1 MKALMMAATA
11 AAALSLP
18 VLAHADQPA
27 AGTTT
32 FNGYIGYSGAR
43 ADDVNLGAV
52 QGRLGV
58 RFGQYLGIEGELAGG
73 VDSDTVDVLG
83 TPTDVKL
90 QHQEAIY
97 GVGYLP
103 VNPNF
108 DLLARVGY
116 GHSEISASGPSV
128 PLATASGNSWN
139 YGVGGQYYFDGSNGL
154 RVDYTR
160 HDFSDGGPNANVWS
174 VGYTRRF

>member
-1 MKALMMAATA
+1 MKALMLAATA
-11 AAALSLP
+11 AAAMSLP

-32 FNGYIGYSGAR
+32 FNGFIGYSAAG
-43 ADDVNLGAV
+43 ADDINLGAV
-52 QGRLGV
+52 QGRLAV

-73 VDSDTVDVLG
+73 VDGDTVDVLG
-83 TPTDVKL
+83 APTDVKL

-103 VNPNF
+103 VNANF

-116 GHSEISASGPSV
+116 GHSEISASGPGV
-128 PLATASGNSWN
+128 PLAAASGNSWN
-139 YGVGGQYYFDGSNGL
+139 YGVGGQYYFDGANGL
-154 RVDYTR
+154 RIDYTR
-160 HDFSDGGPNANVWS
+160 HDFTGGGPNADVWS
-174 VGYTRRF
+174 IGYTRRF